1 MATVNLHTNYKQPL
15 VQAFEYS
22 SILAGKSTDLY
33 SWKGSNA
40 IVLTDIVTDALNDYD
55 RTTSANRYGTPSEV
69 ADQQQ
74 ILTLQKDRSFSKTVD
89 KGNYQE
95 ADYLKTGAAVVKAYM
110 NEQVSPEMEK
120 FALGEFATNAG
131 TKLSVATPTAST
143 ILNMVLSIEAEM
155 DDARAPKQNRFCAM
169 PHAYVA
175 MLRQSLTNCD
185 GITDKML
192 IKGIVGK
199 IGTLHILGV
208 SSADMPTDTY
218 AIAWQKKCVAVP
230 KTIEDAKVSKDVPG
244 VSGILIEGR
253 FRYGAFVVN
262 KLAKGVVTAIKK
274 G

>member
-15 VQAFEYS
+15 VQAFEFS
-22 SILAGKSTDLY
+22 SILAGKTTSEY
-33 SWKGSNA
+33 SWKGNNA
-40 IVLTDIVTDALNDYD
+40 IVLTDIVTDELNDYD

-95 ADYLKTGAAVVKAYM
+95 ANYLKTGAAVVKAYM
-110 NEQVSPEMEK
+110 NEQVSPEMEQ
-120 FALGEFATNAG
+120 FALGEFASNAG
-131 TKLSVATPTAST
+131 TKQSVAAPTAST
-143 ILNMVLSIEAEM
+143 ILSLLLGMETAM
-155 DDARAPKQNRFCAM
+155 DDARVPKQNRFCALK
-169 PHAYVA
+169 HEYVA

-185 GITDKML
+185 NITDKML
-192 IKGIVGK
+192 IKGVVGK

-208 SSADMPTDTY
+208 SSADMPASTY

-244 VSGILIEGR
+244 ISGILIEGR
-253 FRYGAFVVN
+253 FRYGAFVV
-262 KLAKGVVTAIKK
+262 KKREAGVVLFD
-274 G
+274 